1 MPLEYRFICPLP
13 NGMHARPAS
22 CLEEIARG
30 FESEILLENE
40 RVNYVANCKSVLSV
54 IGGGIR
60 LNDPCV
66 LKISG
71 KDESRAMQS
80 LSIFL
85 REKLPHCDDPAP
97 QAPKAT
103 GEFLVPHYL
112 HEAAVFHR
120 GVPLVRG
127 IGQGRIVQAD
137 EFKIPAS
144 LPQNGVTD
152 PASERRKTEAGL
164 EQLSNWYH
172 DQVNHT
178 KNKTEREIISAQRS
192 MARDPEF
199 RRVLMDAI
207 DNRRRTA
214 AGAVADAE
222 AYFSDKLRTT
232 GNELLRERIMDLQGA
247 CVQLLRAIYG
257 NAAAMPEVRLQS
269 DSIIVAK
276 SLRPD
281 QFLGLDRNFL
291 KGLVLSEGGTTSH
304 TLILARSFGIPTLT
318 NVNLDRIKNGEE
330 AVVDGESGAVA
341 TRLQEPAKR
350 YYAREQQRLAERQT
364 RLAKLLTHPATTRD
378 GHPVELAVNITTAD
392 EAAVAFGSGAEG
404 IGLFRTEMLFLE
416 RSSAPDEAEQFEA
429 YSRVLQAAENRPVI
443 IRTLDVGGDKILD
456 YLNLPAEENP
466 FLGFRAVR
474 IYPVFELI
482 FRTQIRALLRASVH
496 GRLKIMIPMIATI
509 EEARWVKKIIAEEK
523 LQLTDQG
530 IPVTGTLPVGAMI
543 EVPAAAF
550 SIKDLCGEFDF
561 FSIGSND
568 LLQYFMAADRTNASV
583 ASLYDPLQPAFLRLL
598 KHIVEAAHAQK
609 KWIGLC
615 GEMGGQTKMLPL
627 LVGLGLDE
635 ISSATP
641 AIPDLKL
648 ELSGLTP
655 ATCQQLLE
663 SAIKCASAGEVN
675 ALLDQFT
682 AQTLAPLLEPE
693 LIIDNAEANT
703 REEAIKV
710 AIDRLYVLGRAKNSR
725 AVEEAVWQREQ
736 TYSTGFGHGFA
747 IPHCKTAAVQCNSLA
762 IVKLREPV
770 AWNSLDGQPV
780 RLVVL
785 LVMREVDA
793 GDEHLKVFSRL
804 ARQIMHESFRDHL
817 EQEKN
822 PEALCAFFR
831 EKLGI

>member
-1 MPLEYRFICPLP
+1 MPLEYRFTCPLP
-13 NGMHARPAS
+13 NGIHARPAS
-22 CLEEIARG
+22 CLEEVARG

-40 RVNYVANCKSVLSV
+40 RGNNIADSKSVLSV
-54 IGGGIR
+54 IGTDIR

-71 KDESRAMQS
+71 KDELRAMHS

-85 REKLPHCDDPAP
+85 REKLPHCDDPVP
-97 QAPKAT
+97 QAPKAA
-103 GEFLVPHYL
+103 GEFHMPQHMR
-112 HEAAVFHR
+112 EAAVFHR
-120 GVPLVRG
+120 GVAMVRG
-127 IGQGRIVQAD
+127 IGRGRIVQAG
-137 EFKIPAS
+137 EFKIPAT
-144 LPQNGVTD
+144 LPLNGVTD
-152 PASERRKTEAGL
+152 PTGEHRKMEAGL
-164 EQLSNWYH
+164 EQLGNWYNER
-172 DQVNHT
+172 VSHT
-178 KNKTEREIISAQRS
+178 KNKTERDIISAQRS

-222 AYFSDKLRTT
+222 AHFSNKLRLT
-232 GNELLRERIMDLQGA
+232 GNELLRERILDLQGA
-247 CVQLLRAIYG
+247 CVHLLRVIYG
-257 NAAAMPEVRLQS
+257 KTADMPEVSIQS
-269 DSIIVAK
+269 DSIIMAK

-318 NVNLDRIKNGEE
+318 GVSLERIENGEE

-341 TRLQEPAKR
+341 TRLQTPAKR
-350 YYAREQQRLAERQT
+350 YYASEQQRLAERQT
-364 RLAKLLTHPATTRD
+364 QLTKLATQPATTSD
-378 GHPVELAVNITTAD
+378 GHRVELAVNIATAD
-392 EAAVAFGSGAEG
+392 EAAMAFSSGAEG
-404 IGLFRTEMLFLE
+404 IGLFRTEMLFLD
-416 RSSAPDEAEQFEA
+416 RASAPDETEQFEA

-474 IYPVFELI
+474 IYPGFEMI
-482 FRTQIRALLRASVH
+482 FRTQIRALLRASVQGH
-496 GRLKIMIPMIATI
+496 LKIMIPMIATV
-509 EEARWVKKIIAEEK
+509 EESRWVKKIIAEEK
-523 LQLTDQG
+523 LRLTGSG
-530 IPVTGTLPVGAMI
+530 IPVADTLPVGAMI

-550 SIKDLCGEFDF
+550 SIEDLRDEFDF

-583 ASLYDPLQPAFLRLL
+583 ANLYDPLQPAFLRLL
-598 KHIVEAAHAQK
+598 KQIVAAAHAQK

-615 GEMGGQTKMLPL
+615 GEMGGQPKLLPL

-648 ELSGLTP
+648 ELSGLTL
-655 ATCQQLLE
+655 ADCQQLLGLAVKCT
-663 SAIKCASAGEVN
+663 SASEVN

-682 AQTLAPLLEPE
+682 VKALAPLLDAE
-693 LIIDNAEANT
+693 LIIDNAEAT
-703 REEAIKV
+703 TKEEAIKV
-710 AIDRLYVLGRAKNSR
+710 AVDRLYVTGRAKNSR
-725 AVEEAVWQREQ
+725 IVEEAVWQREQ

-747 IPHCKTAAVQCNSLA
+747 IPHCKTAAVQFNSLA
-762 IVKLREPV
+762 VVKLREPV

-780 RLVVL
+780 RVLVL
-785 LVMREVDA
+785 LAMRDVDA
-793 GDEHLKVFSRL
+793 GDEHMKVFSRL
-804 ARQIMHESFRDHL
+804 ARQIMHESFRDRL

-822 PEALCAFFR
+822 PEALCAFLK
-831 EKLGI
+831 EKLGV